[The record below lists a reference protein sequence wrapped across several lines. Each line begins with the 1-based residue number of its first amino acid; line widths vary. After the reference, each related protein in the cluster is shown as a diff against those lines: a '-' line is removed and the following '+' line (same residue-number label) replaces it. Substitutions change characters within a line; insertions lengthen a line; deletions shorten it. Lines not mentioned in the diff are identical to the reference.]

1 MTYNVFS
8 QNLRVFLSDLIYD
21 NYTVA
26 GGQIEQRNPF
36 MAKRTAIRENANLHL
51 IYLHFE
57 TAFVSDPNLRELYC
71 KQISLF
77 SSWKTY
83 SLH

>member
-1 MTYNVFS
+1 
-8 QNLRVFLSDLIYD
+8 
-21 NYTVA
+21 
-26 GGQIEQRNPF
+26 
-36 MAKRTAIRENANLHL
+36 MAKGTAIRENANLHL

-77 SSWKTY
+77 FFMEDLFFTLSGY
-83 SLH
+83 I